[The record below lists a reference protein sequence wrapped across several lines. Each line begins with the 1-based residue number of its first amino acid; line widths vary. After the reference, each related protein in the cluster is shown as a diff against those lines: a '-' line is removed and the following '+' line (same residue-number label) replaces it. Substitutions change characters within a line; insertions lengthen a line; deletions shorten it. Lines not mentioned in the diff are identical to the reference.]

1 MTNFTRLMPLLC
13 LIFLNARAGA
23 SLLIEPYGGYTVGT
37 ESVQY
42 SATYPIVAKQGY
54 TDNASIN
61 GFAYGGR
68 AGFLLRHFVIVAV
81 DYQVFNGKEKFN
93 LATTSVNWTQTTT
106 FATLGFQA
114 PMGFRFMGSYGFN
127 TAITEDGVPPTNF
140 KGSAYKVA
148 IGWRILSDVAINAEY
163 TIFKLTDYT
172 QNGVTGKVSDGFS
185 KLDYSTAMI
194 TLSFPLEFFHVGGGG
209 NSGGKSRGN

>member
-1 MTNFTRLMPLLC
+1 MNIFTRITPLLC
-13 LIFLNARAGA
+13 LIFLSAFAEA
-23 SLLIEPYGGYTVGT
+23 SLLLEPYGGYTVGT
-37 ESVQY
+37 ESVQF
-42 SATYPIVAKQGY
+42 SSTYPIASKQGY

-81 DYQVFNGKEKFN
+81 DYLAFSGKEEFN

-114 PMGFRFMGSYGFN
+114 PMGFRFLGSYGFN
-127 TAITEDGVPPTNF
+127 TAITEDGVPATNY
-140 KGSAYKVA
+140 KGSAYKVV

-172 QNGVTGKVSDGFS
+172 QNGVAGKVSDGFS
-185 KLDYSTAMI
+185 KLVYSTAMI

-209 NSGGKSRGN
+209 HSGGKSHSN